1 MDGTV
6 RTVPGC
12 TTTVVK
18 NRTQAFIDK
27 SRTDGRPW
35 FAYVTPCASPGP
47 HTPGPKYAGTD
58 VPAWNGRPSVPGAD
72 RGDRPAYVRD
82 ATQTQTQTLA
92 DGRLTRAKQL
102 RTLRSVDDA
111 GGGRSATSRRRWASW
126 TTRW

>member
-1 MDGTV
+1 MDGAV

-12 TTTVVK
+12 TTTAVK
-18 NRTQAFIDK
+18 NRTPAFIDK

-111 GGGRSATSRRRWASW
+111 RRTSATSRRRWASR